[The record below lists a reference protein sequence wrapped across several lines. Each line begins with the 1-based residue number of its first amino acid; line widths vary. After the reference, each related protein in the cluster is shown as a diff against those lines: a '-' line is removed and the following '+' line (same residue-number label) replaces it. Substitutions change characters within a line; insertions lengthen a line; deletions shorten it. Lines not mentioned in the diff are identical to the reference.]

1 MKVYR
6 SRHSNYKARAFP
18 EELTFAFSSVALVFL
33 VSRLDQMDKKK
44 IQLSAN
50 AKQGKKIT

>member
-33 VSRLDQMDKKK
+33 VSRLDQMEKKK